1 MKKKRNEK
9 RRPTDEEM
17 SRADDVKLKRYI
29 TKSALQWAERDPEVK
44 HQMVAQTFG
53 YKLPDQAEKR
63 RQELVAYIDEIAIQ
77 RLKEDPKLAR
87 IVVDARLRQVTE
99 EMGLQIEG
107 EEWRRKPLTMDD
119 LIVQFKKFNEIK
131 ELVGIKKPG
140 FWNDITDPQVITS
153 FLAMIRE
160 VFMKEQPPAEN
171 RGIVLV
177 QENGE
182 ERLITEEEY
191 RELKAQAQSKSLGN
205 VELTA
210 SNSRPE
216 GNAATSESETSN
228 KAEGGDG
235 GTGTV
240 DSGD

>member
-1 MKKKRNEK
+1 MKKKRTEK

-17 SRADDVKLKRYI
+17 SRADDAKLKRYI

-44 HQMVAQTFG
+44 RQMIVQTFG
-53 YKLPDQAEKR
+53 YKLPDQTEKR
-63 RQELVAYIDEIAIQ
+63 RQELVAYIDEIAI
-77 RLKEDPKLAR
+77 RRINEDPELAR
-87 IVVDARLRQVTE
+87 RITDARIRQVME
-99 EMGLQIEG
+99 EMGLKFEG
-107 EEWRRKPLTMDD
+107 EEWRKKPLST
-119 LIVQFKKFNEIK
+119 K
-131 ELVGIKKPG
+131 ELIEKFKEINELKEVLGVKEPG
-140 FWNDITDPQVITS
+140 LLDAFTDPQVITS

-160 VFMKEQPPAEN
+160 VFMKEQPPAGN
-171 RGIVLV
+171 QGIVLV

-216 GNAATSESETSN
+216 GNATTSESETSN